1 MFKYAQKTGLYLNF
15 VDFIKIIRSFV
26 KKLNLR
32 ESLEVRGVEGLER
45 KEEFNDWEGKGKG
58 RMVGGR

>member
-1 MFKYAQKTGLYLNF
+1 MK
-15 VDFIKIIRSFV
+15 
-26 KKLNLR
+26 R